1 MLWTIMQE
9 DTVLV
14 GIDQQRDYQY
24 KQYLG
29 KNVIVES
36 QDNGKEVIVQLLS
49 TDPNDFLNQFLSPGK
64 ELMKES

>member
-1 MLWTIMQE
+1 MQE